1 MTLQTLPLSKI
12 QPSTGN
18 PRKNFDDATIAG
30 LAQSIKTDGLLQNLI
45 VGKPQGRKKL
55 HPIICGERRFRALA
69 LLQEQSDLPEDY
81 EVTVE
86 IKADLSDEQTQRIAT
101 MENMQRENLSPM
113 EEAEA
118 IKLLVQDGEKLDDI
132 VAKTGLAVA
141 TIKRRLALT
150 DLCEAAKQAL
160 IEGELTLSKA
170 EALSIGSHEQQERV
184 LGRATSS
191 YNDAEDVK
199 DMILGNLPS
208 VSMAIFDKA
217 EYTGDF
223 TQDLLAED
231 DATYF
236 NDFEQFFELQKQ
248 AAEKLVEEHSSTA
261 EWAELLEGYFH
272 SWEYSEALEGEKGGV
287 IVALK
292 PNGEV
297 KVHEGLAKTKA
308 DKSTTDALKKP
319 KPTYS
324 TPLVRY
330 MSMHKS
336 VAVQAALLG
345 NPRKAKELAVTQKL
359 YRFKNH
365 DALTYFLQEEGCTAP
380 ALKVINDR
388 CADLLELFGVDK
400 DAVELAEERQSWHDL
415 GYMFS
420 YNLEG
425 AYMAVQALSDEQL
438 EEILVALEVLEF
450 GQVFP
455 DRLDTYA
462 DSLFNKVAADLN
474 VDMRNYWRPDEA
486 FLKRRNKEQLHKI
499 ISEAGCSKKY
509 GTAAGYKKKEL
520 VTSMAKHFQQ
530 VLTLEAPNE
539 DELKATFWIPEAMQ
553 FPAINPDAKDEPQEE
568 DFEESGDFGHE
579 EEYAEAA

>member
-30 LAQSIKTDGLLQNLI
+30 LALSIKTDGLLQNLI
-45 VGKPQGRKKL
+45 VGKPKGRKKM
-55 HPIICGERRFRALA
+55 HPIICGERRFRALS
-69 LLQEQSDLPEDY
+69 LLQEQGDLPEDY

-86 IKADLSDEQTQRIAT
+86 IKTDLSDEQTQRIAT
-101 MENMQRENLSPM
+101 MENMQREDLSPM

-118 IKLLVQDGEKLDDI
+118 IKLLVQDGDKLDDI

-236 NDFEQFFELQKQ
+236 NDFEQFFELQKA
-248 AAEKLVEEHSSTA
+248 AAEKLVEEHSNTA
-261 EWAELLEGYFH
+261 EWAELLEGHFH
-272 SWEYSEALEGEKGGV
+272 SWEYGEAPEGEKGGV
-287 IVALK
+287 IVAIHSD
-292 PNGEV
+292 GEV
-297 KVHEGLAKTKA
+297 EVHEGLTKTKA

-324 TPLVRY
+324 TPLVRN

-365 DALTYFLQEEGCTAP
+365 DALIYFMQEGYTPP
-380 ALKVINDR
+380 ALKVINDK
-388 CADLLELFGVDK
+388 CTDLLGLFGVDK
-400 DAVELAEERQSWHDL
+400 EAIEQDEDRQSWHSL

-420 YNLEG
+420 YNMEG
-425 AYMAVQALSDEQL
+425 AYMAVQSLSDEQL

-450 GQVFP
+450 GQSFV
-455 DRLDTYA
+455 DRLDTNA
-462 DSLFNKVAADLN
+462 DSLFNKIAADLN
-474 VDMRNYWRPDEA
+474 VDMRDYWRPDEA
-486 FLKRRNKEQLHKI
+486 FLKRRNKEQLLKI
-499 ISEAGCSKKY
+499 ISEAGCSQKY
-509 GTAAGYKKKEL
+509 GSAAGYKKKEL
-520 VTSMAKHFQQ
+520 VSSMAKHFQH
-530 VLTLEAPNE
+530 VLTLEAPNQ

-553 FPAINPDAKDEPQEE
+553 FPAINPDAKDEPEEE
-568 DFEESGDFGHE
+568 DFEESADFEDE